1 MKVEKY
7 IIHENNR
14 SKSSVYKSRV
24 LNSKMGSSNSKD
36 SFETPMREEV
46 MDDSRSR
53 SKANSDEKKS
63 PVKSEFIPEENSKD
77 SAEMPNK
84 EDVQ

>member
-1 MKVEKY
+1 
-7 IIHENNR
+7 
-14 SKSSVYKSRV
+14 
-24 LNSKMGSSNSKD
+24 MGSSNSKD

-53 SKANSDEKKS
+53 GKANSDGKKS
-63 PVKSEFIPEENSKD
+63 PVKSEFVPEENSKD

-84 EDVQ
+84 EDAKIDSVSKEKTIIDFFLEFPLTLWLILK